1 MLQYFL
7 KSKFSSKQVVHV
19 KLMYDKE
26 TSRMRG
32 KCFLVE
38 MIGSE
43 NPNVMGKEIFLHES
57 GQAKSEKKK
66 TLCIVPGKY
75 LKFYFSKHKKNKNSD
90 KSSILMVLLTF
101 CISPLLP
108 SNNAEWKKLAVIS
121 VDKI

>member
-43 NPNVMGKEIFLHES
+43 NPNVMGKEIFS
-57 GQAKSEKKK
+57 
-66 TLCIVPGKY
+66 
-75 LKFYFSKHKKNKNSD
+75 
-90 KSSILMVLLTF
+90 M
-101 CISPLLP
+101 
-108 SNNAEWKKLAVIS
+108 KLAKQSQRGKNHCVLYQ
-121 VDKI
+121 DRT

>member
-43 NPNVMGKEIFLHES
+43 NPNVMGNKIFLHES
-57 GQAKSEKKK
+57 GQAKSKKKK
-66 TLCIVPGKY
+66 TTVYCTGTVLEILL
-75 LKFYFSKHKKNKNSD
+75 LKAQEKQ
-90 KSSILMVLLTF
+90 
-101 CISPLLP
+101 
-108 SNNAEWKKLAVIS
+108 EQ
-121 VDKI
+121 

>member
-43 NPNVMGKEIFLHES
+43 NPNVMGKEIFL
-57 GQAKSEKKK
+57 
-66 TLCIVPGKY
+66 L
-75 LKFYFSKHKKNKNSD
+75 FS
-90 KSSILMVLLTF
+90 
-101 CISPLLP
+101 P
-108 SNNAEWKKLAVIS
+108 
-121 VDKI
+121 

>member
-1 MLQYFL
+1 M
-7 KSKFSSKQVVHV
+7 

-38 MIGSE
+38 MIGSK
-43 NPNVMGKEIFLHES
+43 NPNVMGKEIFSFFLHES

-66 TLCIVPGKY
+66 PLCIVPGQY
-75 LKFYFSKHKKNKNSD
+75 LKFYFSKHKKYKNSD
-90 KSSILMVLLTF
+90 KNSVLMVLVTF
-101 CISPLLP
+101 CILPLLP

>member
-1 MLQYFL
+1 MGVSHQPGFGLLGSVPRSLSTQPPFATQAL

-43 NPNVMGKEIFLHES
+43 NPNVMGKEIFSMNL
-57 GQAKSEKKK
+57 AKQSQG
-66 TLCIVPGKY
+66 GKN
-75 LKFYFSKHKKNKNSD
+75 HC
-90 KSSILMVLLTF
+90 VLYQDST
-101 CISPLLP
+101 
-108 SNNAEWKKLAVIS
+108 
-121 VDKI
+121 

>member
-43 NPNVMGKEIFLHES
+43 NPNVHNGKGDFSPFFSMNL
-57 GQAKSEKKK
+57 AKQSQRR
-66 TLCIVPGKY
+66 
-75 LKFYFSKHKKNKNSD
+75 KKNHC
-90 KSSILMVLLTF
+90 VLYRDST
-101 CISPLLP
+101 
-108 SNNAEWKKLAVIS
+108 
-121 VDKI
+121 